1 MDSSDMKANAMK
13 VHWDD
18 HDTAAWDAAHAR
30 AAAPLQQDWAYG
42 SSMQMIG
49 VPVLRARV
57 EVEGV
62 LVALAQF
69 IVRRWGTL
77 VSVGLCSRGPIW
89 LQAMT
94 AKDKALIYAELRR
107 SVPWTGLRWLLI
119 TPEEI
124 RGDSLGLSKWRRVM
138 TGYATVMLDISQ
150 SQAVLRA
157 ALDAKWRNRLV
168 AAQASALTLHRVGS
182 NPGQYRW
189 LLDHEETQREQR
201 GFAGLPQPFYDIYIQ
216 SRQQPAQT
224 LLTLRADLGR
234 DRVAGMMFLLHGE
247 SATYQVGWSNEQ
259 GRQLNAHNLLLWRAI
274 AELQQRGVRCLDL
287 GGVNTARSAGI
298 ARFKIG
304 TGGVV
309 RILAGTY
316 F

>member
-1 MDSSDMKANAMK
+1 MKDSTMK
-13 VHWDD
+13 VTWDSLD
-18 HDTAAWDAAHAR
+18 MVEWDAAHAR

-42 SSMQMIG
+42 SSMQMLG

-57 EVEGV
+57 EADGIP
-62 LVALAQF
+62 VALAQF

-89 LQAMT
+89 LQAT
-94 AKDKALIYAELRR
+94 SGQDKAKVYAALRR
-107 SVPWTGLRWLLI
+107 SVPLTGLRWLLI
-119 TPEEI
+119 TPEEV
-124 RGDSLGLSKWRRVM
+124 RGNSLGLSKWRRVM

-150 SQAVLRA
+150 SQELLRA

-168 AAQASALTLHRVGS
+168 VAESSVLTVHRVGS

-201 GFAGLPQPFYDIYIQ
+201 GFAGLPRPFYDIYIQ
-216 SRQQPAQT
+216 SRKQPAQT

-259 GRQLNAHNLLLWRAI
+259 GRQLNAHNLLLWHAI
-274 AELQQRGVRCLDL
+274 QELQQRGVRCLDL

-304 TGGVV
+304 TGGEV

-316 F
+316 L

>member
-1 MDSSDMKANAMK
+1 MKANAMK
-13 VHWDD
+13 VHWDG

-30 AAAPLQQDWAYG
+30 ATAPLQQDWAYG

-57 EVEGV
+57 VVDGFP
-62 LVALAQF
+62 VALAQI

-94 AKDKALIYAELRR
+94 AKDKAKIYAELRR
-107 SVPWTGLRWLLI
+107 SVPLTGLRWLLI
-119 TPEEI
+119 TPEEV

-157 ALDAKWRNRLV
+157 ALDSKWRNRLV
-168 AAQASALTLHRVGS
+168 AAEASALTVHRVGS

-201 GFAGLPQPFYDIYIQ
+201 GFAGMPRPFYDIYIQ

>member
-1 MDSSDMKANAMK
+1 MKANAMK

-30 AAAPLQQDWAYG
+30 ATAPLQQDWGYG

-107 SVPWTGLRWLLI
+107 SVPLTGLRWLLI

-124 RGDSLGLSKWRRVM
+124 RCDSLGLSKWRRVM

-150 SQAVLRA
+150 SPAVLRA

-168 AAQASALTLHRVGS
+168 AAQASALTVHRVGS

-201 GFAGLPQPFYDIYIQ
+201 GFAGLPQPFYDVYIQ

-287 GGVNTARSAGI
+287 GGVNTARSAGV

>member
-1 MDSSDMKANAMK
+1 MKANAMK
-13 VHWDD
+13 VHWDG

-30 AAAPLQQDWAYG
+30 ATAPLQQDWAYG

-107 SVPWTGLRWLLI
+107 SVPLTGLRWLLI

-124 RGDSLGLSKWRRVM
+124 RCDSLGLSKWRRVM

-150 SQAVLRA
+150 SPAVLRA

-168 AAQASALTLHRVGS
+168 AAQASALTVHRVGS

-201 GFAGLPQPFYDIYIQ
+201 GFAGLPQPFYDVYIQ

-287 GGVNTARSAGI
+287 GGVNTARSAGV

>member
-1 MDSSDMKANAMK
+1 MKANAMK
-13 VHWDD
+13 VHWDG

-30 AAAPLQQDWAYG
+30 ATAPLQQDWAYG

-94 AKDKALIYAELRR
+94 AKDKALIHAELRR
-107 SVPWTGLRWLLI
+107 SVPLTGLRWLLI

-150 SQAVLRA
+150 SPAVLRA

-168 AAQASALTLHRVGS
+168 AAQASALTVHRVGS

-201 GFAGLPQPFYDIYIQ
+201 GFAGLPQPFYDVYIQ

-287 GGVNTARSAGI
+287 GGVNTARSAGV

>member
-1 MDSSDMKANAMK
+1 MKALAIK
-13 VHWDD
+13 VHWDGLD
-18 HDTAAWDAAHAR
+18 MAAWDAAHAR

-57 EVEGV
+57 DVAGAP
-62 LVALAQF
+62 VALAQF

-77 VSVGLCSRGPIW
+77 VSVALCSRGPIW

-94 AKDKALIYAELRR
+94 TPEKAQIYAELRR
-107 SVPWTGLRWLLI
+107 SVPLTGLRWLLV
-119 TPEEI
+119 TPEEL

-150 SQAVLRA
+150 SPEVLRA

-168 AAQASALTLHRVGS
+168 AAESSALVVHRVGS

-201 GFAGLPQPFYDIYIQ
+201 GFAGLPRAFFDIYIQ
-216 SRQQPAQT
+216 SRKQPAQT

-259 GRQLNAHNLLLWRAI
+259 GRQLNAHNLLLWHAI
-274 AELQQRGVRCLDL
+274 HALQQRGVRCLDL

-298 ARFKIG
+298 ARFKMG
-304 TGGVV
+304 TGGDV

>member
-1 MDSSDMKANAMK
+1 MKANAMK
-13 VHWDD
+13 VHWNG

-30 AAAPLQQDWAYG
+30 ATAPLQQDWAYG

-107 SVPWTGLRWLLI
+107 SVPLTGLRWLLI

-168 AAQASALTLHRVGS
+168 AAQASALTVHRVGS

-201 GFAGLPQPFYDIYIQ
+201 GFAGLPQPFYDVYIQ

-287 GGVNTARSAGI
+287 GGVNTARSAGV

>member
-1 MDSSDMKANAMK
+1 MKAQVVSVVWNGLEMAE
-13 VHWDD
+13 
-18 HDTAAWDAAHAR
+18 WDAAHAR

-42 SSMQMIG
+42 ASMQMIG

-57 EVEGV
+57 DVAGV
-62 LVALAQF
+62 TVALAQF

-77 VSVGLCSRGPIW
+77 VSLALCSRGPLW

-94 AKDKALIYAELRR
+94 AADKAKIYAELRR
-107 SVPWTGLRWLLI
+107 TVPLKGLRWVLI
-119 TPEEI
+119 TPEEL
-124 RGDSLGLSKWRRVM
+124 RSDSLGLSPWRRVM
-138 TGYATVMLDISQ
+138 TGYATVMLDLRQ
-150 SQAVLRA
+150 SPEALRA
-157 ALDAKWRNRLV
+157 ALDSKWRNRLV
-168 AAQASALTLHRVGS
+168 AAEASALSVHRVGS

-201 GFAGLPQPFYDIYIQ
+201 GFAGLPRPFFDLYIQ
-216 SRQQPAQT
+216 SRKQPAQT

-234 DRVAGMMFLLHGE
+234 ERVAGMMFLLHGA

-274 AELQQRGVRCLDL
+274 DELQQRGVRCLDL

-304 TGGVV
+304 TGGEV
-309 RILAGTY
+309 RIFAGTY

>member
-1 MDSSDMKANAMK
+1 MKANAMK

>member
-1 MDSSDMKANAMK
+1 MKALGMK
-13 VHWDD
+13 VDWDGL
-18 HDTAAWDAAHAR
+18 DTDEWDAAHAR

-57 EVEGV
+57 EVDGV
-62 LVALAQF
+62 VVALAQF

-77 VSVGLCSRGPIW
+77 VSVALCSRGPIW

-94 AKDKALIYAELRR
+94 AQDKAKIYAELRR
-107 SVPWTGLRWLLI
+107 SVPLTGLRWLLI
-119 TPEEI
+119 TPEEV
-124 RGDSLGLSKWRRVM
+124 RGDALGLSKCQRVM

-150 SQAVLRA
+150 SPEVLRA
-157 ALDAKWRNRLV
+157 ALDSKWRNRLV
-168 AAQASALTLHRVGS
+168 AAEASALSVHRVGS

-201 GFAGLPQPFYDIYIQ
+201 GFAGLPRPFFDIYIQ
-216 SRQQPAQT
+216 SRKQPGQT
-224 LLTLRADLGR
+224 QLTLRADLGR

-259 GRQLNAHNLLLWRAI
+259 GRQLNAHNLLLWRAVH
-274 AELQQRGVRCLDL
+274 ELQQRGIRCLDL

-298 ARFKIG
+298 ARFKMG

-309 RILAGTY
+309 RMLAGTY

>member
-1 MDSSDMKANAMK
+1 MKANAMT
-13 VHWDD
+13 VQWDGLD
-18 HDTAAWDAAHAR
+18 MAEWDAAHAR

-57 EVEGV
+57 VVDGV
-62 LVALAQF
+62 LVALAQ
-69 IVRRWGTL
+69 IMVRRWGTL

-107 SVPWTGLRWLLI
+107 TVPLTGLRVLLI
-119 TPEEI
+119 TPEEV

-157 ALDAKWRNRLV
+157 ALDSKWRNRLV
-168 AAQASALTLHRVGS
+168 AAEASALTVHRVGS

-201 GFAGLPQPFYDIYIQ
+201 GFAGLPRPFYDIYIQ

-247 SATYQVGWSNEQ
+247 SATYQVGWSSEQ

-274 AELQQRGVRCLDL
+274 DELQQRGIRCLDL

-304 TGGVV
+304 TGGEVL
-309 RILAGTY
+309 ILAGTY
-316 F
+316 L

>member
-1 MDSSDMKANAMK
+1 MKANAMK
-13 VHWDD
+13 VHWNG

-30 AAAPLQQDWAYG
+30 ATAPLQQDWAYG

-107 SVPWTGLRWLLI
+107 SVPLTGLRWLLI

-168 AAQASALTLHRVGS
+168 AAQASALTVHRVGS

-287 GGVNTARSAGI
+287 GGVNTARSAGV

>member
-1 MDSSDMKANAMK
+1 MKANAMK
-13 VHWDD
+13 VHWNG

-30 AAAPLQQDWAYG
+30 ATAPLQQDWAYG

-107 SVPWTGLRWLLI
+107 SVPLTGLRWLLI

-124 RGDSLGLSKWRRVM
+124 RCDSLGLSKWRRVM

-150 SQAVLRA
+150 SPAVLRA

-168 AAQASALTLHRVGS
+168 AAQASALTVHRVGS

-259 GRQLNAHNLLLWRAI
+259 GRQLSAHNLLLWRAI

-287 GGVNTARSAGI
+287 GGVNTARSAGV

>member
-1 MDSSDMKANAMK
+1 MKANAMK
-13 VHWDD
+13 VHWDG

-30 AAAPLQQDWAYG
+30 ATAPLQQDWAYG

-107 SVPWTGLRWLLI
+107 SVPLTGLRWLLI

-138 TGYATVMLDISQ
+138 TGYATVILDISQ

-168 AAQASALTLHRVGS
+168 AAQASALTVHRVGS

-287 GGVNTARSAGI
+287 GGVNTARSAGV

>member
-1 MDSSDMKANAMK
+1 MK
-13 VHWDD
+13 VTWDSLD
-18 HDTAAWDAAHAR
+18 MVEWDVAHAH

-42 SSMQMIG
+42 SSMQMLG

-57 EVEGV
+57 EADGIP
-62 LVALAQF
+62 VALAQF

-89 LQAMT
+89 LQATT
-94 AKDKALIYAELRR
+94 AQDKAKVYAALRR
-107 SVPWTGLRWLLI
+107 SVPLTGLRWLLI
-119 TPEEI
+119 TPEEV
-124 RGDSLGLSKWRRVM
+124 RGNSLGLSKWRRVM

-150 SQAVLRA
+150 SQELLRA

-168 AAQASALTLHRVGS
+168 VAESSALTVHRVGS

-201 GFAGLPQPFYDIYIQ
+201 GFAGLPRPFYDIYIQ
-216 SRQQPAQT
+216 SRKQPAQT

-259 GRQLNAHNLLLWRAI
+259 GRQLNAHNLLLWRSI
-274 AELQQRGVRCLDL
+274 HELQQRGVRCLDL

-304 TGGVV
+304 TGGEV

-316 F
+316 L

>member
-1 MDSSDMKANAMK
+1 MKAQVVSVVWNGLEMAE
-13 VHWDD
+13 
-18 HDTAAWDAAHAR
+18 WDAAHAR

-42 SSMQMIG
+42 ASMQMIG
-49 VPVLRARV
+49 VPVLRARMDLA
-57 EVEGV
+57 GV
-62 LVALAQF
+62 TVALAQF

-77 VSVGLCSRGPIW
+77 VSVALCSRGPIW

-94 AKDKALIYAELRR
+94 ATDKAKIYAELRR
-107 SVPWTGLRWLLI
+107 TVPLKGLRWVLI
-119 TPEEI
+119 TPEEL
-124 RGDSLGLSKWRRVM
+124 RNDNLGLSTWRRVM
-138 TGYATVMLDISQ
+138 TGYATVMLDIRQ
-150 SQAVLRA
+150 SPEALRA
-157 ALDAKWRNRLV
+157 ALDSKWRNRLV
-168 AAQASALTLHRVGS
+168 AAEASALSVHRVGS

-201 GFAGLPQPFYDIYIQ
+201 GFAGLPRPFFDLYSQ
-216 SRQQPAQT
+216 SRKQPAQT

-274 AELQQRGVRCLDL
+274 DVLQQRGVRCLDL

-304 TGGVV
+304 TGGEV